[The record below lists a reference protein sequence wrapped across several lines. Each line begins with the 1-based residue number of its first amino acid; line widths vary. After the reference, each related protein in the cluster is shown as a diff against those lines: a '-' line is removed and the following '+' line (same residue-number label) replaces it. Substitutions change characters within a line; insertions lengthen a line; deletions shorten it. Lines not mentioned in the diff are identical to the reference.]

1 LYFRIDDLLIKDLG
15 ENITKIPSLL
25 KLISLFNVSH
35 TFEGLTNLNFR
46 RNFKS
51 GFQSDRVEGV
61 LDIKANKLE
70 TLQPIIFS
78 TGSGKFS
85 WDGYIERSNKGEFQK
100 LDFEVIMTLPIKE
113 YLPAYAL
120 ILGGP
125 VTAGLVYIAGKA
137 FEKPLNKLSSGRW
150 RVSGD
155 INKFKTEF
163 IEWFDK

>member
-1 LYFRIDDLLIKDLG
+1 MK
-15 ENITKIPSLL
+15 KW
-25 KLISLFNVSH
+25 K
-35 TFEGLTNLNFR
+35 
-46 RNFKS
+46 
-51 GFQSDRVEGV
+51 
-61 LDIKANKLE
+61 
-70 TLQPIIFS
+70 
-78 TGSGKFS
+78 
-85 WDGYIERSNKGEFQK
+85 EFQK

-137 FEKPLNKLSSGRW
+137 FEKPLNKLSSGKW

-155 INKFKTEF
+155 INKLKTEF